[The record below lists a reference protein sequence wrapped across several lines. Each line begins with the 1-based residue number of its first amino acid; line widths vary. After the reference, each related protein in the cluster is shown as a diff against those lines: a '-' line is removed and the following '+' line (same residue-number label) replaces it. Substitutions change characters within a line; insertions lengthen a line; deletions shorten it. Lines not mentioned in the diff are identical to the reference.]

1 MKLYL
6 FEIVTILNG
15 VRSVTFTVAPSSII
29 ALDFLGVQIEAVSLH
44 RIGPV
49 DIRTPIKWHGRV

>member
-15 VRSVTFTVAPSSII
+15 VRSVIFTVAPSSTH
-29 ALDFLGVQIEAVSLH
+29 ALDLVLTLEAVSVH
-44 RIGPV
+44 RIGEM
-49 DIRTPIKWHGRV
+49 DARTPVKWAGAR